1 MRTGH
6 IHILRESASVLEM
19 HENRGFTVRRKT
31 HLGMQTTNEVH
42 TQTHRS
48 ASSLLHMP
56 ELLNM
61 HLTPGFKEYSV
72 ELKKRNFPRLLQ
84 SIYRQCV
91 LWACSYTHASPK
103 YTQGH
108 TCTRFRHP
116 YAQLPAFPALT
127 NTFTPLLKCASSWS
141 SCGNTPQ
148 KLMNLQYDLMSNL
161 SEDAARLHTSALTLH
176 QTSKSSELKHTGAGN
191 KDRTIHSRSLQ
202 IFQYSTGKLLQPYVS
217 IILAKRSKND

>member
-19 HENRGFTVRRKT
+19 HENRGFTVRTKT

-72 ELKKRNFPRLLQ
+72 ELKKKETSRDCCKAFIASVYCGLVHTPMPLQ
-84 SIYRQCV
+84 STHKD
-91 LWACSYTHASPK
+91 THARGSGIHMHSSP
-103 YTQGH
+103 H
-108 TCTRFRHP
+108 F
-116 YAQLPAFPALT
+116 QLSQTLSRLCSNVLHHGQAVV
-127 NTFTPLLKCASSWS
+127 TP
-141 SCGNTPQ
+141 
-148 KLMNLQYDLMSNL
+148 
-161 SEDAARLHTSALTLH
+161 H
-176 QTSKSSELKHTGAGN
+176 
-191 KDRTIHSRSLQ
+191 RS
-202 IFQYSTGKLLQPYVS
+202 
-217 IILAKRSKND
+217 

>member
-1 MRTGH
+1 MKIEALQWEEKHISECRPRT
-6 IHILRESASVLEM
+6 R
-19 HENRGFTVRRKT
+19 F
-31 HLGMQTTNEVH
+31 
-42 TQTHRS
+42 THRHTGVQAVS
-48 ASSLLHMP
+48 CICQSYLTCISLQVSKNILW
-56 ELLNM
+56 NW
-61 HLTPGFKEYSV
+61 
-72 ELKKRNFPRLLQ
+72 KKRNFPRLLQ

-91 LWACSYTHASPK
+91 LWACSYTHTSPK

-161 SEDAARLHTSALTLH
+161 SEDAPRLHTSALTLH

>member
-72 ELKKRNFPRLLQ
+72 ELKKKKLPETAAKHL
-84 SIYRQCV
+84 
-91 LWACSYTHASPK
+91 SPVCIVGLFIHPCLSK
-103 YTQGH
+103 VH

-161 SEDAARLHTSALTLH
+161 SEDAPRLHTSALTLH

>member
-1 MRTGH
+1 MKIEALQWEEKHISECRPRT
-6 IHILRESASVLEM
+6 R
-19 HENRGFTVRRKT
+19 F
-31 HLGMQTTNEVH
+31 
-42 TQTHRS
+42 THRHTGVQAVS
-48 ASSLLHMP
+48 CICQSYLTCISLQVSKNILW
-56 ELLNM
+56 NW
-61 HLTPGFKEYSV
+61 
-72 ELKKRNFPRLLQ
+72 KKRNFLRLLQ

-161 SEDAARLHTSALTLH
+161 SEDAPRLHTSALTLH